1 LNLFQ
6 IRSIGVRELREM
18 KQEALAVAMGISQ
31 QAISIMENSEIIE
44 DEKLAEVAKV
54 LGVTVE
60 AIKTFRKKLF

>member
-1 LNLFQ
+1 
-6 IRSIGVRELREM
+6 M
-18 KQEALAVAMGISQ
+18 KQEALAVAIGISQ